1 MLGLMSVEQIQI
13 LIADAV
19 KAQLGEGNRKMNPY
33 RKLYTKRIDLTSPMA
48 INHPNSTSSM
58 EREALIEMCNN
69 IGTKGDRFAKQF
81 V

>member
-33 RKLYTKRIDLTSPMA
+33 RKLYTKRIDLLRMPHSP
-48 INHPNSTSSM
+48 
-58 EREALIEMCNN
+58 
-69 IGTKGDRFAKQF
+69 
-81 V
+81 